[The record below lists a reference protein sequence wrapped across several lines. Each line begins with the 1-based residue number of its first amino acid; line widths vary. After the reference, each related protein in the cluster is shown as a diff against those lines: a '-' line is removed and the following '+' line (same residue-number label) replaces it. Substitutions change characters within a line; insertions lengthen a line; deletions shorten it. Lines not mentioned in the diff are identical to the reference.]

1 MPTDTLVVS
10 EPAIARYY
18 LPEMD
23 VIDIDVSVKDK
34 EGFEKKWER
43 SGRNRLWF
51 LVDVANFNVFDRDQI
66 VRNWIRQ
73 RGRMLKTI
81 PAYSRAKDR
90 TMLLYLVE

>member
-1 MPTDTLVVS
+1 MVS

-51 LVDVANFNVFDRDQI
+51 LVDVANFNVFYRDQI

>member
-1 MPTDTLVVS
+1 MVS